1 MLIDV
6 PCCTVV
12 SGSPE
17 GDIRGSVEQL
27 QTNVESVQEPT
38 LGTKGKKKSPS
49 RFSPGA
55 VIEDISKRYLT
66 SLIDDGSFKPPQ
78 SWSVEVTRNY
88 LRII

>member
-17 GDIRGSVEQL
+17 DDIRGSVEQL

-38 LGTKGKKKSPS
+38 LGTNGKKKSRS
-49 RFSPGA
+49 RFLPGA
-55 VIEDISKRYLT
+55 VIVDISKRYLT
-66 SLIDDGSFKPPQ
+66 SLIDDGSFESPR
-78 SWSVEVTRNY
+78 S
-88 LRII
+88 